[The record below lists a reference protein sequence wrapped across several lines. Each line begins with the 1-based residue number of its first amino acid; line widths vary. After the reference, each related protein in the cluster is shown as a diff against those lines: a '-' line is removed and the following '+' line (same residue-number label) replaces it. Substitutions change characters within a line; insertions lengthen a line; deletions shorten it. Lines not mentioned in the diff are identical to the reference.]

1 MSMDRDFDSELL
13 PPTGILFI
21 AQAMYEYGEPW
32 WNDVDRG
39 KLKNYE
45 TNFPQCLFVRHKS
58 HMD

>member
-39 KLKNYE
+39 KLN
-45 TNFPQCLFVRHKS
+45 N
-58 HMD
+58 